1 MADPG
6 IIKKTLT
13 SGLQRAAA
21 KGMTPTIK
29 ADCVAEKPKD
39 LKYSG
44 KNGSKHPVAAK
55 LFLNVNT
62 SVLRNYCKT
71 DFDKYSNGGLLTST
85 KKEIL

>member
-1 MADPG
+1 MIQMGKTETDVCVALTEAEPG

-44 KNGSKHPVAAK
+44 KNGSKHPVAEK
-55 LFLNVNT
+55 F
-62 SVLRNYCKT
+62 
-71 DFDKYSNGGLLTST
+71 F
-85 KKEIL
+85 